1 MKIVTAFLKYDYGIE
16 SRGPSGE
23 LHIILPEVIKCA
35 PDTVPFWLEEH
46 GFPDRI
52 DSLQDELL
60 DFCKMQ
66 RPDYVLFM
74 LMKDEIRVSTFDRL
88 RSFTKPIN
96 FFCDD
101 QWRFDDYSS
110 RIAPHLS
117 AIITVD
123 KFSVPKYRALG
134 CEKVIHTQ
142 WAASRC
148 LPIEDKPYE
157 FEISFVGG
165 RNPVRDWYIGEL
177 GKNGIHVEC
186 FGAGWENGKVSFD
199 RMNEIFARS
208 KISLNLSNSIPHDF
222 AYFKTLLERRY
233 DDMMD
238 KRRRLFQFYRIK
250 GYRTAIR
257 RYIKAKKE
265 HSLLPKP
272 KGKTVEQIKARNFE
286 IPAAGGFQISQ
297 FALEIDDYFANG
309 KEIVLFTNV
318 EELLVLIKYYLEND
332 HEREEIR
339 KAGHAAAMKNL
350 YSDRFSAIFKELSC

>member
-1 MKIVTAFLKYDYGIE
+1 MKIVTALLKYDYGIE

-23 LHIILPEVIKCA
+23 LLIILPEIIKCV

-46 GFPDRI
+46 GYPDRM
-52 DSLQDELL
+52 DSLQEELL
-60 DFCKMQ
+60 EFCKEQ
-66 RPDYVLFM
+66 RPDYVFFM
-74 LMKDEIRVSTFDRL
+74 LMKDEIRVSTLDRL

-101 QWRFDDYSS
+101 QWRFDDFSS
-110 RIAPHLS
+110 QIAPSLS
-117 AIITVD
+117 VIITVD

-134 CEKVIHTQ
+134 CAKVIHTQ
-142 WAASRC
+142 WAASLC
-148 LPIEDKPYE
+148 LPIENKPYE

-165 RNPVRDWYIGEL
+165 RNAVRDWYISEL
-177 GKNGIHVEC
+177 RNKGIHVEC
-186 FGAGWENGKVSFD
+186 FGSGWENGRVSFD

-208 KISLNLSNSIPHDF
+208 KISLNLSNSVPHDF
-222 AYFKTLLERRY
+222 AYFKTLLERRHG
-233 DDMMD
+233 DMMD
-238 KRRRLFQFYRIK
+238 TKRRLFQFYRIK

-257 RYIKAKKE
+257 RYLKDKKE
-265 HSLLPKP
+265 SNQLPIP

-309 KEIVLFTNV
+309 KEIVLFSNV
-318 EELLVLIKYYLEND
+318 DELAILINYYLEND
-332 HEREEIR
+332 SERERI
-339 KAGHAAAMKNL
+339 KIAGHDVAMKNL